1 MEETFFETLER
12 TRLVDTVLLW
22 AALLGPLIVLGAA
35 WALRKHEAVTAYR
48 RRWALAAMAA
58 PMVGLLWLIFN
69 AVMDYYGLDSVF
81 GFAVSAVIFLVAALM
96 MVAAADLLEGLLAS
110 PSPHEE
116 VAEPTPPPQTNP
128 DETPPAGHIPP
139 L

>member
-12 TRLVDTVLLW
+12 TRIVDTLLLW
-22 AALLGPLIVLGAA
+22 AALLGPLVILGVA

-58 PMVGLLWLIFN
+58 PVVGLLWLIFN
-69 AVMDYYGLDSVF
+69 AVMDHYGLDSVF
-81 GFAVSAVIFLVAALM
+81 GFAVSAVIFLVAALL
-96 MVAAADLLEGLLAS
+96 MVATADLLEGLLAS
-110 PSPHEE
+110 PPAHGE
-116 VAEPTPPPQTNP
+116 VAQQPPPPTNP
-128 DETPPAGHIPP
+128 DETPPAGLIPP

>member
-12 TRLVDTVLLW
+12 TRIVDTLLLW
-22 AALLGPLIVLGAA
+22 AALLGPLVILGAA

-69 AVMDYYGLDSVF
+69 AVMDHYGLDSVF
-81 GFAVSAVIFLVAALM
+81 GFAVSAVIFLLAALL
-96 MVAAADLLEGLLAS
+96 MVAAADLLEGLLAT
-110 PSPHEE
+110 PTTN
-116 VAEPTPPPQTNP
+116 AEAGQRPAAPTNL